1 MTLDLTGRRALLR
14 VALRNA
20 DTTALAAQHPH
31 DAGSPA

>member
-20 DTTALAAQHPH
+20 DTTALAAQRDN